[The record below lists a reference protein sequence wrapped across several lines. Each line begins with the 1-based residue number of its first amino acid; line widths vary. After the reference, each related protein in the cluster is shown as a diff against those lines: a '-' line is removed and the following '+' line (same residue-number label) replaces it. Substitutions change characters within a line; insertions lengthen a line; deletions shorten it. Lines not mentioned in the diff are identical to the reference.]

1 MKIKMRIICLVFGLL
16 VTTTLARA
24 EDVASMIS
32 QYRQA
37 HGLAAVRTDAELTA
51 VAEQQARAMAKSG
64 VMDHNVAGPFAT
76 RVANVRVG
84 RAGENLAEGTKTWAE
99 TMQRWEA
106 SSGHNA
112 NLLLSD
118 ATHVGVAVA
127 YNEQTHEAFRA
138 LVIGRKVEKRAFE
151 PTPFNPEPG
160 VQMWY

>member
-1 MKIKMRIICLVFGLL
+1 MR
-16 VTTTLARA
+16 A
-24 EDVASMIS
+24 
-32 QYRQA
+32 
-37 HGLAAVRTDAELTA
+37 
-51 VAEQQARAMAKSG
+51 
-64 VMDHNVAGPFAT
+64 

-99 TMQRWEA
+99 TMQLWEA
-106 SSGHNA
+106 SAGHNA

-118 ATHVGVAVA
+118 ATHVGAAVA

-138 LVIGRKVEKRAFE
+138 LVIGRKVEKRAFQ